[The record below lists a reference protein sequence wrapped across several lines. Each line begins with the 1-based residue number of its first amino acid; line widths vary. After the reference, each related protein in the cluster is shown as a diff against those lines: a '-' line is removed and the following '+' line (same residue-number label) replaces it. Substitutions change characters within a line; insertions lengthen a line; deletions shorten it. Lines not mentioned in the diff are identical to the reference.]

1 MDKKKV
7 YLFIDESG
15 DASFYA
21 KGNKCIVGS
30 QGFMANLFLG
40 MIKIENKK
48 LLRNAILNFMDE
60 IKIDPLYNTLPCVTN
75 KKGWYLH
82 ASYDNLEIQVKFIDF
97 LRKLEGFK
105 FYFVIGRKRLDLFHK
120 KHNKNETE
128 FYFDLVSNL

>member
-60 IKIDPLYNTLPCVTN
+60 IKKIHYIILYHALLIKRVGIYMQVT
-75 KKGWYLH
+75 
-82 ASYDNLEIQVKFIDF
+82 II
-97 LRKLEGFK
+97 
-105 FYFVIGRKRLDLFHK
+105 
-120 KHNKNETE
+120 
-128 FYFDLVSNL
+128 

>member
-21 KGNKCIVGS
+21 KGNRCTVGTI
-30 QGFMANLFLG
+30 GFMPNLFLG

-60 IKIDPLYNTLPCVTN
+60 V
-75 KKGWYLH
+75 KKL
-82 ASYDNLEIQVKFIDF
+82 SFIQHLTMCK
-97 LRKLEGFK
+97 
-105 FYFVIGRKRLDLFHK
+105 
-120 KHNKNETE
+120 
-128 FYFDLVSNL
+128 